1 MRDFRYLLLIT
12 IAIFGCGYSY
22 GREMCVPDSGD
33 AVAAKPANVIT
44 KLIRYFED
52 SNKSHPEKKFDIS
65 FIGGPHYSSDAGFGV
80 GLLATGLYR
89 NSPAD
94 TIYPPS
100 SVSLFVDATTN
111 MFFTI
116 GIDGCNIFAGD
127 RCRLNYNLRLHSKD
141 LKFWG
146 IGYDMAS
153 NDNNESKFRYIDAEL
168 CADLVFRIG
177 RHLYMGPLVDFAY
190 IHGADLRRPELLC
203 GEPTHTFSYGAGLKL
218 SLDTRD
224 FLTNAYHGVYL
235 SMQHIYYP
243 SFIGNKYAFSVTDV
257 TTSVYNRVWKG
268 GVIASRFHGRFTQGH
283 APWGM
288 LSQLGSDGGMRGYYE
303 GRYRDKCA
311 MDVCVELRQHVYR
324 RSGAVVWLGAG
335 TVFPRFSN
343 LRFHEILPNYG
354 IGYRWEFKHRVNVRF
369 DIGFGKHSPGFMFNI
384 NEAF

>member
-1 MRDFRYLLLIT
+1 ML
-12 IAIFGCGYSY
+12 GCGCLH
-22 GREMCVPDSGD
+22 GREAHASDSCDTVD
-33 AVAAKPANVIT
+33 AGSANVFSR
-44 KLIRYFED
+44 LIRYFEEA
-52 SNKSHPEKKFDIS
+52 NKSRPAKKFDFS
-65 FIGGPHYSSDAGFGV
+65 LIGGPHYSSDAGFGV

-89 NSPAD
+89 NSLAD

-111 MFFTI
+111 MFFTV
-116 GIDGCNIFAGD
+116 GIDGYNIFVGD
-127 RCRLNYNLRLHSKD
+127 RYRLSYNLRLHSKD

-153 NDNNESKFRYIDAEL
+153 EDSNESKFKYMDVGL
-168 CADLVFRIG
+168 CADFTFRIG
-177 RHLYMGPLVDFAY
+177 RHLYIGPLMDFAY
-190 IHGADLRRPELLC
+190 VHGADLRRPELLG
-203 GEPTHTFSYGAGLKL
+203 GEPTHSLSYGAGLKL

-224 FLTNAYHGVYL
+224 FLTNAYQGVYL
-235 SMQHIYYP
+235 SMHQIYYP
-243 SFIGNKYAFSVTDV
+243 SFIGNKRSFSVTDV
-257 TTSVYNRVWKG
+257 TTCVYNRVWKG
-268 GVIASRFHGRFTQGH
+268 GVVASRFHGRFAQGH

-311 MDVCVELRQHVYR
+311 MDVCVELRQHIYR
-324 RSGAVVWLGAG
+324 RSGAAVWIGAG
-335 TVFPRFSN
+335 TVFPKFSK
-343 LRFHEILPNYG
+343 LRFDEILPNYG